1 MESVFSNE
9 SSAEHPNFAP
19 APPIISSVTFEG
31 RTAKVQVT
39 LPVADQDGGELTGLA
54 NCNVFCKDSSF
65 AGSSPDVERA
75 AGTPVFTVPV
85 SDGLPAIGEVVV
97 DVPGLKF
104 GVLYYFVATC
114 ND

>member
-1 MESVFSNE
+1 MESAFSNE

-19 APPIISSVTFEG
+19 APPTITSVTFDG
-31 RTAKVQVT
+31 RIAKVQVT

-65 AGSSPDVERA
+65 AGSSPEIERA
-75 AGTPVFTVPV
+75 AGTPVFSVAI
-85 SDGLPAIGEVVV
+85 SDGLAGTDVVV